1 MQKYT
6 FKDILHEAL
15 KHKKNIIIAHIIAI
29 FSVLIS
35 LPIPL
40 MIPLLIDEILLDKP
54 GYMLKVMH
62 SIFIEEKSACFYVL
76 IILFSVIFLRA
87 VGLVFTALQ
96 KWYFTNI
103 SKDIIF
109 NIQKSLLK
117 HISKIELSEYENFG
131 GGKISSLLIV
141 DVGTL
146 DGFIGGSI
154 SNFIISSL
162 TIIGISS
169 TLLYLNWQ
177 LGIFIIIFLPII
189 AIIGNKIGRVVGKLR
204 KIENKNV
211 ALFQESLSEN
221 MDLYWQIKA
230 SNQEELFINRLITQ
244 AEEIKKSSIN
254 FSYQSQAASLFSY
267 FLFLMTFEIF
277 RASGILLVEYSDLTI
292 GVMLAIF
299 GYLWVIMA
307 PINSVINIQYSYFSA
322 KSALERINEIFDMK
336 LEPTFEHKKNP
347 FHNTNTNKIEVKN
360 LSFDYEE
367 GKASLKDINMKFKKG
382 SKVALVGETG
392 SGKTTLA
399 QLLVGFYQ
407 PQQGDILYDDVS
419 YNQIGLD
426 VIRENVFLVLQSP
439 MLFNNSI
446 RFNLTL
452 GKDVDN
458 ELLAKAIQVSQLKSL
473 IDSLDNG
480 VDTIIGKNGVKLSG
494 GQRQRLSIA
503 RMVIANPNV
512 VILDESTSSLDV
524 NTEHTLFEEL
534 SLFLQD
540 RTTII
545 IAHRLSTIEK
555 ADYIYVLDKGKI
567 IEEGEHK
574 ALLSQS
580 GQFANF
586 FNRSKS

>member
-1 MQKYT
+1 MQRYT
-6 FKDILHEAL
+6 FKNILHEAL
-15 KHKKNIIIAHIIAI
+15 KHKKYIIIAHIIAI
-29 FSVLIS
+29 FSVIIS
-35 LPIPL
+35 LPIPM

-54 GYMLKVMH
+54 GYMLEIMH
-62 SIFIEEKSACFYVL
+62 SIFNEQKSSYFYIF
-76 IILFSVIFLRA
+76 IILVSVIFLRA
-87 VGLVFTALQ
+87 VGLALTVLQ

-109 NIQKSLLK
+109 NIQKSLLH
-117 HISKIELSEYENFG
+117 HISKSELSEYENFG
-131 GGKISSLLIV
+131 GGKIASLLIV

-162 TIIGISS
+162 TIIGISA

-177 LGIFIIIFLPII
+177 LGLFIIIFLPII
-189 AIIGNKIGRVVGKLR
+189 AFIGNKIGRRVGKLR

-211 ALFQESLSEN
+211 ALFQESLAEN
-221 MDLYWQIKA
+221 TDLYWQIKA
-230 SNQEELFINRLITQ
+230 SNQEDIFINRLISQ
-244 AEEIKKSSIN
+244 AEEIKKSAIN
-254 FSYQSQAASLFSY
+254 FSYQSQAANLFSY
-267 FLFLMTFEIF
+267 FLFLMAFEIF

-322 KSALERINEIFDMK
+322 KAALERINEIFDMK
-336 LEPTFEHKKNP
+336 LEPKFEHKKNP
-347 FHNTNTNKIEVKN
+347 FRNTNTNKVEIKN
-360 LSFDYEE
+360 LSFEYEK
-367 GKASLKDINMKFKKG
+367 GKSSLKNINMKFKKG
-382 SKVALVGETG
+382 SKVAVVGETG

-407 PQQGDILYDDVS
+407 PQQGEILYDDIN
-419 YNQIGLD
+419 YDQIGLD

-452 GKDVDN
+452 GKEVDDD
-458 ELLAKAIQVSQLKSL
+458 LLAKAIQVSQLQSL
-473 IDSLDNG
+473 IDSLDKK
-480 VDTIIGKNGVKLSG
+480 VDTVIGKNGVKLSG

-534 SLFLQD
+534 SSFLRD

-555 ADYIYVLDKGKI
+555 ADYIYVLDNGEI
-567 IEEGEHK
+567 IEEGEHQS
-574 ALLSQS
+574 LLAQN
-580 GQFANF
+580 GQFADF
-586 FNRSKS
+586 FNRSKG

>member
-6 FKDILHEAL
+6 FKNILNEAL

-29 FSVLIS
+29 LSVLIA
-35 LPIPL
+35 LPIPM

-54 GYMLKVMH
+54 GYMLEMMH
-62 SIFIEEKSACFYVL
+62 SIFKEDKSSYFYVL
-76 IILFSVIFLRA
+76 VILFSVIILRA
-87 VGLVFTALQ
+87 VGLAFTVVQ

-109 NIQKSLLK
+109 NIQKSLLS
-117 HISKIELSEYENFG
+117 HISKTELSEYENFG

-162 TIIGISS
+162 SIIGISA

-177 LGIFIIIFLPII
+177 LGLFIIIFLPII
-189 AIIGNKIGRVVGKLR
+189 AFIGNKIGRRVGKLR
-204 KIENKNV
+204 KVENKNI
-211 ALFQESLSEN
+211 ALFQESLAEN

-230 SNQEELFINRLITQ
+230 SNQEEVFIDRLTTQ
-244 AEEIKKSSIN
+244 AEEMKKSAIN
-254 FSYQSQAASLFSY
+254 FSYQSQVANLFSY
-267 FLFLMTFEIF
+267 FLFLMSFEIF

-322 KSALERINEIFDMK
+322 KAALERINEIFDMR
-336 LEPTFEHKKNP
+336 LEPKYEHKENP
-347 FHNTNTNKIEVKN
+347 FLNVITNQVEIKN
-360 LSFDYEE
+360 LSFEYEE
-367 GKASLKDINMKFKKG
+367 GKASLKNINMRFKKG
-382 SKVALVGETG
+382 SKIAIVGETG

-407 PQQGDILYDDVS
+407 PQQGEILYDDIN
-419 YNQIGLD
+419 YDHIGLD

-439 MLFNNSI
+439 MLFNSSI

-452 GKDVDN
+452 GKEIDD
-458 ELLAKAIQVSQLKSL
+458 ELLSKAIQVSQLESF
-473 IDSLDNG
+473 IEELDEK
-480 VDTIIGKNGVKLSG
+480 VDTIVGKNGVKLSG

-503 RMVIANPNV
+503 RMVIANPNI

-524 NTEHTLFEEL
+524 NTEHILFKEL
-534 SLFLQD
+534 STFLQD

-555 ADYIYVLDKGKI
+555 ADYIYVLERGKV
-567 IEEGEHK
+567 IEEGEHE
-574 ALLSQS
+574 ALLTQD
-580 GQFANF
+580 GQFASF
-586 FNRSKS
+586 FRSSR